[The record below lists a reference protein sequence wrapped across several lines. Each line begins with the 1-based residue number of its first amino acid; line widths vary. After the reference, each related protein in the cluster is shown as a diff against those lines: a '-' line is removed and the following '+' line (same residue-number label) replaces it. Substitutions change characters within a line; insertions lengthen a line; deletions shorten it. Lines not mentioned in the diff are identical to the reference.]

1 MNDVLAKTYDPSR
14 ALLFGLMQSCLLEWN
29 TLGSCPLAQLPKTLS
44 LDEKYHYAME
54 LSEEEV
60 HKILEH
66 HEECSRKRITA
77 TLKD

>member
-14 ALLFGLMQSCLLEWN
+14 ALLFGLLQSCLLDGN
-29 TLGSCPLAQLPKTLS
+29 ALSSCPLAPLRKTLS
-44 LDEKYHYAME
+44 LEEKYHYAME

-66 HEECSRKRITA
+66 HEECFGKRITA